1 VLTSPICTSTITS
14 DYSISQAV
22 DQGTLAVFPQLD
34 GTQMIYIDVGTT
46 YMGPFTITGV
56 GDCGPDSMETDGVG
70 FGNFFAYGTAS
81 GSTFSGSNDDAAPSD
96 ITLPNGQNARY
107 HLAWSL
113 RLVQR

>member
-1 VLTSPICTSTITS
+1 MDP
-14 DYSISQAV
+14 
-22 DQGTLAVFPQLD
+22 D
-34 GTQMIYIDVGTT
+34 GI
-46 YMGPFTITGV
+46 
-56 GDCGPDSMETDGVG
+56 G

-96 ITLPNGQNARY
+96 ITLPNGQNAKY